1 MPLQPKEVACLCG
14 HTMTLEVKKLRCIK
28 CGKYLFYD
36 AQEARRHRFNI
47 FYVVALF
54 ALAAG
59 FITYLF
65 VEMIVKPLFG

>member
-1 MPLQPKEVACLCG
+1 MSLPAKEVTCQCG
-14 HTMTLEVKKLRCIK
+14 NTMTLEVRNLRCIK
-28 CGKYLFYD
+28 CGKHLFYN

-65 VEMIVKPLFG
+65 MEMIVKPLFG